1 VLKRLKGEPSASL
14 TACSLVFMLPFVR
27 PIRRPRSPFTCKL
40 APCVAPYLNE
50 RPESERVKRALN
62 VRVWVSLLQTPAP
75 FTPAVSSRARAAY
88 RNGVPAIL
96 IATVVSAGFGYV
108 ALRWASGRLDASR
121 IIGRRAC
128 PAT

>member
-62 VRVWVSLLQTPAP
+62 VRVWVLPAESLL
-75 FTPAVSSRARAAY
+75 AVDAHSRLGPIVCEAAAALDYAIGDPVMFDGLKLAR
-88 RNGVPAIL
+88 
-96 IATVVSAGFGYV
+96 SAVGGY
-108 ALRWASGRLDASR
+108 G
-121 IIGRRAC
+121 GGTRRRC
-128 PAT
+128 R